1 MDGWERLA
9 SKPEYDCGWFT
20 AGYDRVIEP
29 SGREADYYWV
39 DKPKDGLGIVAVTDD
54 DRVAMVEQ
62 YRPKLEE
69 SFIECPGGYVEAGES
84 YCEAAARELKE
95 ETGLSAEECTLLST
109 YYPSATMRY
118 QRGLVVATGLEAGE
132 ADLDEGEYIEW
143 RFVPVEAAIES
154 AKASP
159 TTGWTLSA
167 LLAAREEGYI

>member
-1 MDGWERLA
+1 MTGWQRLD
-9 SKPEYDCGWFT
+9 SVTEYDCGWFS
-20 AGYDRVIEP
+20 AGYDRVVEP

-69 SFIECPGGYVEAGES
+69 SFVECPGGHVEPDESYVEAAE
-84 YCEAAARELKE
+84 RELKE
-95 ETGLSAEECTLLST
+95 ETGLSTATCELLTT

-118 QRGLVVATGLEAGE
+118 QRGLVVATGLEAGD

-143 RFVPVEAAIES
+143 QFMSVADAIES
-154 AKASP
+154 AKTSP
-159 TTGWTLSA
+159 TTGWTLTA
-167 LLAAREEGYI
+167 LLTAREEGYI